1 MDSGDRVDH
10 ADHDGTAAM
19 TAMAIHDSG
28 SNGRRK
34 YINDGNCHVDDSFFW
49 FSATMITT
57 TAITL
62 LKAMI
67 RIAIQNEDYDDIDD
81 ASHCDKK

>member
-34 YINDGNCHVDDSFFW
+34 YIDDGNCHVDDSFFLV
-49 FSATMITT
+49 FGNYDNDNGHY
-57 TAITL
+57 TL
-62 LKAMI
+62 
-67 RIAIQNEDYDDIDD
+67 EGHD
-81 ASHCDKK
+81 AHSDTK